1 MWVRQYDFQVAI
13 MTPATMLAFSHA
25 DGAKASKSNS
35 VAMTWNSIMTLT
47 ITHHHPV
54 LGEPNLWI
62 CRYM

>member
-1 MWVRQYDFQVAI
+1 

-54 LGEPNLWI
+54 LGEPNL
-62 CRYM
+62 